1 MVFQDF
7 QVTRVIQALQDP
19 LDSQE
24 MMEQEDLKDTK
35 ATLPVS
41 VVHPVQRVSQVAL
54 DTKDI
59 LEPLERKA
67 FLETKDPEDHQA
79 DLDSLA
85 LWDHQGVQVTQGCPD
100 SRDIQ
105 EKWETLD
112 QEVMREI
119 LGGQVPLE

>member
-1 MVFQDF
+1 MAFQDF

-24 MMEQEDLKDTK
+24 MMEQEDLKETK

-41 VVHPVQRVSQVAL
+41 VAYLVQRVSQGAL

-67 FLETKDPEDHQA
+67 FLEMKDPEDHQA

-85 LWDHQGVQVTQGCPD
+85 P
-100 SRDIQ
+100 
-105 EKWETLD
+105 
-112 QEVMREI
+112 
-119 LGGQVPLE
+119 